1 MSTIGFF
8 DRVRQ
13 EFRLRNYSHQ
23 TIKSYLSCLRSFVR
37 HFSPRHPR
45 ALNGEDIRGYLVHLM
60 AEKGIAASTVNQVF
74 NALKFLYVKLYHLPY
89 AIGTLPRPR
98 KERKL
103 PDVLNGDE
111 VLRTFR
117 AVKNI
122 KHRTLLMLAY
132 ATGLRVGEI
141 VALRV
146 EDIDASRGQIH
157 VLGGKGKKDRYVM
170 FPESMR
176 QELHRYW
183 RRAGLLETGWLFPG
197 ARPEHHLSIRS
208 AQTVFSRAVREAGI
222 TKPVSFHTLR
232 HSFATHLM
240 EQGTDVLFIQ
250 ALLGHQSVKTT
261 QMYAHVSTRAIAK
274 LRSPLDNLLAHRPEL
289 EDGGKGRDLLDT
301 KKQ

>member
-1 MSTIGFF
+1 MSTIRFF

-13 EFRLRNYSHQ
+13 EFQLRNYSHK

-45 ALNGEDIRGYLVHLM
+45 ALTSEDIRGYLVHLM
-60 AEKGIAASTVNQVF
+60 AEKGLAASTVNQVF
-74 NALKFLYVKLYHLPY
+74 NALKLLYVELYNLPM

-111 VLRTFR
+111 VLRIFR
-117 AVKNI
+117 VVKNV

-157 VLGGKGKKDRYVM
+157 VRGGKGKKDRYVM

-176 QELHRYW
+176 QDLHQYW
-183 RRAGLLETGWLFPG
+183 FRAGLPVKGWLFPG
-197 ARPEHHLSIRS
+197 AGPERHLSIRS
-208 AQTVFSRAVREAGI
+208 AQTVFTRAVRETGI
-222 TKPVSFHTLR
+222 AKPVSFHTLR

-240 EQGTDVLFIQ
+240 EQGTDLLFIQ
-250 ALLGHQSVKTT
+250 ALLGHQSIKTT
-261 QMYAHVSTRAIAK
+261 QIYTHVSTRAISK
-274 LRSPLDNLLAHRPEL
+274 LRSPLDNLLGRRPEL
-289 EDGGKGRDLLDT
+289 EDGGKERGLLDT
-301 KKQ
+301 